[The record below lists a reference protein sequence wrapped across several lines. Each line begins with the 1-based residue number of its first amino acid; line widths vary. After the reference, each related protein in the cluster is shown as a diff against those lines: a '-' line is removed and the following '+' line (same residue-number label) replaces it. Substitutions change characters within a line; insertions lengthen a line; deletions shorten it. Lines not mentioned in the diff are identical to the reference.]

1 MKSLWEAPPHIVHQQ
16 IPRYGHK
23 DVNGL
28 TFAAG
33 ALCFESAHIS
43 NQPFNYLHAG
53 RCNLMVLPRS
63 KNVIA
68 FALNKSNS
76 SLLTEIEITEL
87 LSQSW
92 RPPGVEQKIH
102 CWQTLSGKR
111 FWFTAEPNILQRI
124 SMLWKLSISN
134 CSEMYKKQYQN
145 VQGDTYM

>member
-53 RCNLMVLPRS
+53 RYNLMVLPRS

-111 FWFTAEPNILQRI
+111 FWFSFRSVTAVKCAKNNINMCNKVMCI
-124 SMLWKLSISN
+124 HT
-134 CSEMYKKQYQN
+134 CSSQS
-145 VQGDTYM
+145 GWA

>member
-1 MKSLWEAPPHIVHQQ
+1 MGGSPPYCAPADTKIWAQRRQ
-16 IPRYGHK
+16 RL
-23 DVNGL
+23 N
-28 TFAAG
+28 FSAA

-102 CWQTLSGKR
+102 CWVADIEWEEILIHCRAKH
-111 FWFTAEPNILQRI
+111 TAAHLNAVEAFDL
-124 SMLWKLSISN
+124 
-134 CSEMYKKQYQN
+134 
-145 VQGDTYM
+145 

>member
-1 MKSLWEAPPHIVHQQ
+1 MWTRRTWRRSRRVGQMSFYKIGSKKFDEIVMGGSPHIVHQQ

-53 RCNLMVLPRS
+53 CCNLMVLPRS
-63 KNVIA
+63 KNVVA

-111 FWFTAEPNILQRI
+111 F
-124 SMLWKLSISN
+124 
-134 CSEMYKKQYQN
+134 
-145 VQGDTYM
+145 